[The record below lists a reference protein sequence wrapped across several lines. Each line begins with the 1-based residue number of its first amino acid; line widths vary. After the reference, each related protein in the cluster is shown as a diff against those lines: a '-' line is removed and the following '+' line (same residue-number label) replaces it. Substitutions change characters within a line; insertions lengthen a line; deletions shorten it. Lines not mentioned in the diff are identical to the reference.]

1 MLEVSFLEN
10 VSYMQSGGISST
22 VDSYLTFSFLSYKC
36 QMSTRLVLPSLSKR
50 GLYRS
55 HICELSRLSH
65 SPITPQIIPPSL
77 NTRAVSQIFLENGL

>member
-22 VDSYLTFSFLSYKC
+22 VDSYLTFSYKC
-36 QMSTRLVLPSLSKR
+36 QMSTRLILPSLSKR

-55 HICELSRLSH
+55 HIWELSRLSH

-77 NTRAVSQIFLENGL
+77 NPRAVSQIFLENGL